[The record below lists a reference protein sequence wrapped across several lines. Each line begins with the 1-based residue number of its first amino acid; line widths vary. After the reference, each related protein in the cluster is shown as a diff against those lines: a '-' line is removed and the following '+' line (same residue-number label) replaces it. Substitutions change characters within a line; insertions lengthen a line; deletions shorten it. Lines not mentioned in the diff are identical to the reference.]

1 MPTDKKYLYVSPTFK
16 YLPAT
21 CWLWLFA
28 MSWQGRWW
36 ELMSSVLPMVRA
48 TETQQC
54 GSIKQWDEKCKE
66 VQSTLLILRGA
77 AEFMSNLH
85 CFYIRAS
92 SRLMSVLISCGFGKQ
107 LRVMCLHQP
116 VKTVSLELTL
126 CAACWSFFLSTS
138 CTFMFPPWWPAIILP
153 RLPSNFIPK
162 VSTGGCFFSC
172 GLSEMSNL
180 LWHLNIFADFWRRF

>member
-1 MPTDKKYLYVSPTFK
+1 MPTDKNYLYVSPTFK

-36 ELMSSVLPMVRA
+36 ELMSSELPMVRA

-77 AEFMSNLH
+77 TEFMSNLH

-92 SRLMSVLISCGFGKQ
+92 PRLMSVLISCGFGKQ
-107 LRVMCLHQP
+107 FTCDVF
-116 VKTVSLELTL
+116 T
-126 CAACWSFFLSTS
+126 STS
-138 CTFMFPPWWPAIILP
+138 KDCFAGADVVYCLLVFFPEYLVHIH
-153 RLPSNFIPK
+153 
-162 VSTGGCFFSC
+162 VSTLMTCNYSAP
-172 GLSEMSNL
+172 
-180 LWHLNIFADFWRRF
+180 IAK